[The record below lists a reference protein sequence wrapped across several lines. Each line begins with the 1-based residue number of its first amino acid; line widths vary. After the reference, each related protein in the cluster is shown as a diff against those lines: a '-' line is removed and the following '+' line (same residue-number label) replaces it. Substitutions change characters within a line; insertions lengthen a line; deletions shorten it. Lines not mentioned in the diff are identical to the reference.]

1 MYNEE
6 EAARPY
12 ARALVQAAQN
22 LGCMARVREDM
33 EALSAQWVGSEVFRE
48 WAKRFHSMPRAKHR
62 EVVAALWGQSI
73 CPPVRVLLE
82 ALSEHGLMAVV
93 PQVVR
98 CFRRLADVAEG
109 RRDVVLSFAAE
120 PSAQTL
126 STLTAKAKAAYGEQT
141 RITVEVRP
149 ELGAG
154 VMIRAGHTQF
164 DGTLSGRLRR
174 LSRAFGR

>member
-62 EVVAALWGQSI
+62 EVVAALWGQSV
-73 CPPVRVLLE
+73 CPPVRVL
-82 ALSEHGLMAVV
+82 LSEHGLMAVV